1 MLCVHD
7 LIWSFPSILGK
18 NVTLVRKVRLRE
30 VAYSPE
36 IAQQVSG
43 GTGFLLGPRFL
54 LRQAVSPSVKCKDLS
69 REGLLLVVPSLFSVA
84 LNLCNLHKLYYISQS
99 WNSTFS
105 LYKDRPHASL
115 GRAGRGR
122 GCDFCPI
129 CPCVQTEFPRIPW
142 GSFHFLVFN

>member
-54 LRQAVSPSVKCKDLS
+54 LKAGCFPLCEMQRPFKGRITPSCTITVFGCSKSLQ
-69 REGLLLVVPSLFSVA
+69 PSQTVLHFPILE
-84 LNLCNLHKLYYISQS
+84 LNL
-99 WNSTFS
+99 
-105 LYKDRPHASL
+105 
-115 GRAGRGR
+115 
-122 GCDFCPI
+122 
-129 CPCVQTEFPRIPW
+129 FP
-142 GSFHFLVFN
+142 L